1 MKLGMEFSTVVL
13 YRYSKFYTM
22 CCCQMRDVQCVL
34 SLQGKK
40 KKNVK
45 EKSMLMHLD
54 SVLLKPK
61 SRPYSQP
68 VPRILFRPKFV
79 AFHAII
85 IPRGK
90 NGGTLAIR
98 ILCSLPEHFDSFR
111 MQMVLLW
118 IFLLEKL

>member
-1 MKLGMEFSTVVL
+1 
-13 YRYSKFYTM
+13 
-22 CCCQMRDVQCVL
+22 
-34 SLQGKK
+34 
-40 KKNVK
+40 
-45 EKSMLMHLD
+45 MLMHLD
-54 SVLLKPK
+54 SVLLKLK

-90 NGGTLAIR
+90 NGGALPMR
-98 ILCSLPEHFDSFR
+98 ILGSLPETFDFFR
-111 MQMVLLW
+111 TYMVLFW